1 MGFKWANPGQIFGG
15 PTQPKPD
22 SGQKQSAITQLWQE
36 KSGPTQPYFYQ
47 NIYMMESEFMNQHV
61 NIYLLL
67 ALLANTFTITISL
80 TKTELLLCQSE
91 CFLNAT
97 ANDACPFLQLIISVL
112 NYYSAN
118 ASVHI
123 NTTLSNIRDSK
134 MQRQVPRRLVSEI

>member
-1 MGFKWANPGQIFGG
+1 
-15 PTQPKPD
+15 
-22 SGQKQSAITQLWQE
+22 
-36 KSGPTQPYFYQ
+36 
-47 NIYMMESEFMNQHV
+47 MESDFMNQHV

-67 ALLANTFTITISL
+67 ALLANTFTIAISL

-97 ANDACPFLQLIISVL
+97 ANDAFPFLQLIISVL

-134 MQRQVPRRLVSEI
+134 MQR